1 MKIAV
6 LIATRNRPHLLA
18 LCIAALLRNTRLP
31 DEIVIIDQSD
41 DSASQTVIE
50 KSQPKST
57 AIRYEK
63 TSTIGK
69 SRALNRAVQ
78 ITTAD
83 FLAFTD
89 DDVQVDERWLETA
102 ASLASEHP
110 DAGAFCGKVLPEQ
123 GTDPKDYLNLVLG
136 NEKKRI
142 GHGTNPLNSSFCGA
156 NMLVRRE
163 TLLRIGG
170 FHESFGPGS
179 IFTCNDD
186 GELAWRL
193 VRAGVIVWYCPD
205 LVVYHSGWRRE
216 ADNRALKSRYA
227 FGLGALAGHYMRQ
240 GDPVPF
246 YYLVIKSILKFRRLI
261 LGVIIFQK
269 ERIVDG
275 YLHLDGFLR
284 GFFKG
289 LLTPGKPPSP

>member
-6 LIATRNRPHLLA
+6 LIATRHRPHLLA

-41 DSASQTVIE
+41 DSASQTAME
-50 KSQPKST
+50 KLHPKDT

-63 TSTIGK
+63 TSTVGK
-69 SRALNRAVQ
+69 SKALNRAAQ
-78 ITTAD
+78 ITSAD

-102 ASLASEHP
+102 ATLASEHP

-123 GTDPKDYLNLVLG
+123 GTDPKAYLNLVLG
-136 NEKKRI
+136 KEKKRI
-142 GHGTNPLNSSFCGA
+142 GRGTNPLNSSFCGA
-156 NMLVRRE
+156 NMFVRRA
-163 TLLRIGG
+163 TLLRVGG
-170 FHESFGPGS
+170 FRESFGPGS

-186 GELAWRL
+186 GELAYRL
-193 VRAGVIVWYCPD
+193 VRFGVVVWYCPD

-216 ADNRALKSRYA
+216 ADIRELKSRYA

-246 YYLVIKSILKFRRLI
+246 YYLAIKSILKLRRLV
-261 LGVIIFQK
+261 LGVMIFQK

-275 YLHLDGFLR
+275 YFHLGGFLS

-289 LLTPGKPPSP
+289 LLTPVKPPWP